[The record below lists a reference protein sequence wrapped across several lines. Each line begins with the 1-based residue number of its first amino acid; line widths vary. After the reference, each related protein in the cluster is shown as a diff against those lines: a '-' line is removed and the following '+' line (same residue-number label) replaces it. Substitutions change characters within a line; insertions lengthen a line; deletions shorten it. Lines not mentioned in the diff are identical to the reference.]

1 MRKSFWEIVN
11 KIIKES
17 DLVLEVLDA
26 RFIDE
31 TRNEEIEKKVIKQG
45 KKIIYVISKSDLVSK
60 HELLE
65 AKKGLRPCVFVSAKK
80 HLGTSILRKTILK
93 TADKPKIKIGVLG
106 YPNTGKSSLINALKG
121 KKAAK
126 TSPLS
131 GFTKGSQW
139 IRISPRI
146 LMIDSPGVVPFGE
159 KHELKHVLIA
169 TADYSSVQEP
179 DILAMDLIK
188 IYKGR
193 IERHYGVKVHKNV
206 QETLE
211 EIALKHRKLKKGG
224 LPDVET
230 MARIIIKDWQ
240 AGKIKKA
247 GKIRFNPN
255 NELFFQY
262 H

>member
-1 MRKSFWEIVN
+1 MAKSFWEIVN

-31 TRNEEIEKKVIKQG
+31 TRNIEIEKKVKRQG
-45 KKIIYVISKSDLVSK
+45 KKVIYVINKSDLIPMR
-60 HELLE
+60 ELIE
-65 AKKGLRPCVFVSAKK
+65 AKKTLTPCIFVSAKK
-80 HLGTSILRKTILK
+80 HQGTSILRKTILK
-93 TADKPKIKIGVLG
+93 VGDKPKIKVGVLG

-131 GFTKGSQW
+131 GFTKGAQW
-139 IRISPRI
+139 IRIDPRI
-146 LMIDSPGVVPFGE
+146 LMIDSPGVIPFGE

-169 TADYSSVQEP
+169 TANYSSVKEP
-179 DILAMDLIK
+179 DLLVMDLIK

-193 IERHYGVKVHKNV
+193 IERRYGVNPGKSA

-211 EIALKHRKLKKGG
+211 EIALKHRKLKISP
-224 LPDVET
+224 L
-230 MARIIIKDWQ
+230 
-240 AGKIKKA
+240 
-247 GKIRFNPN
+247 
-255 NELFFQY
+255 LFLLMFPRRGMWE
-262 H
+262 